1 MAPRERIFLFHGSD
15 SLASSRAVS
24 RWVNLFSKKHG
35 TEMLHRIHADETD
48 AQTFAERLRNVT
60 QAQGLFGETS
70 LVLVKR
76 PTSREKGSGG
86 DYSSA
91 LREVL
96 ERGVPETM
104 TLVVWEELELPDTHS
119 LMKWFVTA
127 SLKQEAVVKLHR
139 LPQTSKILAVVGEEL
154 GEVGLR
160 LSREAEQLLVRKL
173 ATLEKTQR
181 LDKQLKAQDVLK
193 QDERSWWLHHVV
205 ESLILSSREGQ
216 VVSAEMLEEVTEN
229 FEDPVGV
236 FEICN
241 AITSRNISKARKL
254 LAAWESQDGDDSNY
268 FRLFHLLRR
277 DAKRGLAH
285 SGYSRYMLTLLAE
298 VELLVK
304 NGFVSLPLV
313 ADLLCIRLQH
323 ASAGNQPPI
332 IDERALWLAT
342 LQRSGN

>member
-24 RWVNLFSKKHG
+24 RWVNLFSKKYG

-60 QAQGLFGETS
+60 QAQGLFSDTS

-76 PTSREKGSGG
+76 PTAREKGSGG
-86 DYSSA
+86 DYTSA
-91 LREVL
+91 LKEVL
-96 ERGVPETM
+96 EKGVPETM

-127 SLKQEAVVKLHR
+127 SLKQDAVVKLHR
-139 LPQTSKILAVVGEEL
+139 LPQTSKVLSVVGEEL
-154 GEVGLR
+154 AEVGVR
-160 LSREAEQLLVRKL
+160 LSREAEQLLVKKL

-205 ESLILSSREGQ
+205 ESLILSSSEGR
-216 VVSAEMLEEVTEN
+216 VISGDELEEVTETL
-229 FEDPVGV
+229 EDPIGV
-236 FEICN
+236 FEVCN
-241 AITSRNISKARKL
+241 AITSRNITKARQL
-254 LAAWESQDGDDSNY
+254 LTTWEQQDADDGSY

-285 SGYSRYMLTLLAE
+285 SGYSRYMLRLLAE

-304 NGFVSLPLV
+304 NGFVTLPLV

-323 ASAGNQPPI
+323 ATADSQPPI